1 MSPRLLAPCFL
12 VLLLAGCEIPGME
25 PDPRIAQRE
34 ADAKATG
41 SACRYSL
48 RGIEDCYALNAKASK
63 SAVFA
68 GWKEMDQYMRD
79 NKIAGQASVIPPGGA
94 AGAPV
99 VDAEA
104 GIDKDTE
111 KVVSPRGRNKAKA
124 APL

>member
-1 MSPRLLAPCFL
+1 MSPRLLGIPVLA
-12 VLLLAGCEIPGME
+12 LLLAGCEIPGME

-34 ADAKATG
+34 ADAKAIG
-41 SACRYSL
+41 GACRYGL
-48 RGIEDCYALNAKASK
+48 RGIEDCYSLNTKASK

-79 NKIAGQASVIPPGGA
+79 NKIDGQASAIAPPSA
-94 AGAPV
+94 AATV
-99 VDAEA
+99 EAEA

-111 KVVSPRGRNKAKA
+111 KVVASRKPKAKA

>member
-1 MSPRLLAPCFL
+1 MPLRLLGLPLL
-12 VLLLAGCEIPGME
+12 VLLLAGCDIPGLE

-48 RGIEDCYALNAKASK
+48 RGIEDCYSLNPKASK
-63 SAVFA
+63 SQVFA

-79 NKIAGQASVIPPGGA
+79 NKIAGQPSTIVQA
-94 AGAPV
+94 APAAAPV
-99 VDAEA
+99 EAEA
-104 GIDKDTE
+104 SLDKDTE
-111 KVVSPRGRNKAKA
+111 KVVTSRPKNKAKA